1 MGLERHIPDV
11 LIDRLKGDVL
21 LGYNSDS
28 ACFEISH
35 AFLLIV
41 LLKFL
46 SFVTRGDGSW
56 TVYGTGGYSFRCSF
70 LTKKSQP
77 YTVEINNVSLYRTI
91 EVYRLRLGWNL
102 NGTEFIIRSG
112 GSGMVMG
119 E

>member
-46 SFVTRGDGSW
+46 SFVTDIISEWQGVYCSLREVVNSILGD
-56 TVYGTGGYSFRCSF
+56 V
-70 LTKKSQP
+70 
-77 YTVEINNVSLYRTI
+77 
-91 EVYRLRLGWNL
+91 
-102 NGTEFIIRSG
+102 
-112 GSGMVMG
+112 
-119 E
+119 

>member
-46 SFVTRGDGSW
+46 SFVTRGDGLW

-77 YTVEINNVSLYRTI
+77 YTVEISHVSLDRSI
-91 EVYRLRLGWNL
+91 EGYHFATSIWMVRSLSFIRWNR
-102 NGTEFIIRSG
+102 E
-112 GSGMVMG
+112 MVDG